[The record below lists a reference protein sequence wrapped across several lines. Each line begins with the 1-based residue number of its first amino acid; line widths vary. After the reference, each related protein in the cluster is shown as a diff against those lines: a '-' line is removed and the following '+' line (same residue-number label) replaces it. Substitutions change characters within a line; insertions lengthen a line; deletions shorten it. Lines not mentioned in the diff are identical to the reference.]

1 MEQQRDIVSVRSS
14 SNSNR
19 AERLLLWQLASI
31 ATGSVCRTR
40 PLTTKGSCPIA
51 NAIIK
56 NTDVQA
62 LLQTSSIRWLGVQ
75 PRHPFI
81 SKLSR

>member
-1 MEQQRDIVSVRSS
+1 MEQQRDIVSVGSS

-31 ATGSVCRTR
+31 AAGSVCRTR

-56 NTDVQA
+56 ILMSGPHSKQVQ
-62 LLQTSSIRWLGVQ
+62 SDG
-75 PRHPFI
+75 
-81 SKLSR
+81 